1 MPGQL
6 TCLGAVAPGG
16 TIAARLAAVPES
28 VGEARG
34 LTAAACARW
43 RIPIKVSGRIQ
54 VVVSELV
61 SNSVQHARTPLEL
74 VLRRTSSYVHVTVS
88 DGDKRPARLREPRDP
103 LQPGG
108 RGLVLV
114 EAFAAAWGC
123 HPHAGGKSTWATI
136 RYRARR
142 PGPPVRLSPR

>member
-6 TCLGAVAPGG
+6 ACLGTAAPGG
-16 TIAARLAAVPES
+16 KIAARLAATPES
-28 VGEARG
+28 VRQARA
-34 LTAAACARW
+34 LTASACARW
-43 RIPIKVSGRIQ
+43 RIPTKVSGRIQ

-61 SNSVQHARTPLEL
+61 SNGVRHARTPLEL
-74 VLRRTSSYVHVTVS
+74 VLRRTNSYVHVTVS
-88 DGDKRPARLREPRDP
+88 DGDRRTPRLREPRDP
-103 LQPGG
+103 HVPGG

-114 EAFAAAWGC
+114 DAFAAAWGC

-142 PGPPVRLSPR
+142 ISPR